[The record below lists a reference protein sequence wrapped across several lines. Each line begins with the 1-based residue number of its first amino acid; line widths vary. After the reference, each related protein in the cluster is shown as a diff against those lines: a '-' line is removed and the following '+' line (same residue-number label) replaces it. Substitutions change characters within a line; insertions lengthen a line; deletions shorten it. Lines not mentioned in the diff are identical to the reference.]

1 MAARRKQSVDP
12 PGPDEESAAGT
23 GDREAAPRRARR
35 QPGPYPDQVD
45 DTLDDSFPASD
56 PPSWAGR

>member
-1 MAARRKQSVDP
+1 MTPRRKQGADA
-12 PGPDEESAAGT
+12 PGPDEERAEGSGE
-23 GDREAAPRRARR
+23 RKAAPRQRR
-35 QPGPYPDQVD
+35 RPPRRYPDQVD